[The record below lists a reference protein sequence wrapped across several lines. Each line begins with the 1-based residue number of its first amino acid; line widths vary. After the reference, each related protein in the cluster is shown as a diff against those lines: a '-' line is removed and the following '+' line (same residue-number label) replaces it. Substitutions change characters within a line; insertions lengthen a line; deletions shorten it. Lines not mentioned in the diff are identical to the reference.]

1 VTPDVSEQV
10 PWTYRETVALNPE
23 AASLAA
29 AAPLEVRRRRTRRR
43 LVKGLASLALMAGL
57 LAAVLPRAAGAPWA
71 DITGVLGALPL
82 RDLLALALLWLLGL
96 YAYSFVLT
104 GALPGLTHRRAMTL
118 NLTGSAV
125 SNLVPFGGALGVGVN
140 YSMSRGWGFS
150 KQAFALYTV
159 VSNLWVV
166 LAKLSLPA
174 LAIGVLVLTDNV
186 AHPRLTTAALVTMC
200 ALLCVVSAITA
211 LLASERAANR
221 MGKAAEVVA
230 GAVLRLLRRSATLD
244 LQAGAVTL
252 RRQTIGMLR
261 RAWPQLSLG
270 MLTYSGL
277 QALLLWSCLHMLGS
291 TLSPAQ
297 VFAGYALERALSMVI
312 VTPGGA
318 GLVEVGMAALLVA
331 FGGAPAVTAAGI
343 LLYRAFTFGIE
354 VPIGGTGLLVW
365 LWRRRNSREWSA
377 GPVPVGMDE
386 AA

>member
-1 VTPDVSEQV
+1 VRQQRPGIPRTVGLAV
-10 PWTYRETVALNPE
+10 PPTGAPTRRSARGLVKIGV
-23 AASLAA
+23 SLAVTVT
-29 AAPLEVRRRRTRRR
+29 L
-43 LVKGLASLALMAGL
+43 LVT
-57 LAAVLPRAAGAPWA
+57 VLPKAAGAPWA
-71 DITGVLGALPL
+71 DITGVLGQLPL
-82 RDLLALALLWLLGL
+82 LDLVGLAALWLLGL
-96 YAYSFVLT
+96 YAYTFVLT
-104 GALPGLTHRRAMTL
+104 GALPGLTHRRALTL

-150 KQAFALYTV
+150 KQAFALYTL

-186 AHPRLTTAALVTMC
+186 AHPRLSAAASAAMCLLV
-200 ALLCVVSAITA
+200 AIVAAVVA
-211 LLASERAANR
+211 LLASERTAAR
-221 MGKAAEVVA
+221 LGRAAQRLANGALRLARRSRTVHLEE
-230 GAVLRLLRRSATLD
+230 GAVALRRESIS
-244 LQAGAVTL
+244 V
-252 RRQTIGMLR
+252 LR

-270 MLTYSGL
+270 MLSYSAL
-277 QALLLWSCLHMLGS
+277 QGLLLWSCLHLLGS

-365 LWRRRNSREWSA
+365 LWRRKRARRWSML
-377 GPVPVGMDE
+377 GPVMALDE

>member
-1 VTPDVSEQV
+1 VKVV
-10 PWTYRETVALNPE
+10 
-23 AASLAA
+23 ASLS
-29 AAPLEVRRRRTRRR
+29 LM
-43 LVKGLASLALMAGL
+43 LVL

-71 DITGVLGALPL
+71 DITGVLGELPL
-82 RDLLALALLWLLGL
+82 RDLLALAILWLLGL

-150 KQAFALYTV
+150 KQAFALYTL

-166 LAKLSLPA
+166 LVKLSLPA
-174 LAIGVLVLTDNV
+174 MAIGVLLLTDDV
-186 AHPRLTTAALVTMC
+186 THPRLTRAALVAMC
-200 ALLCVVSAITA
+200 ALLAVLTAITA
-211 LLASERAANR
+211 LLASEKAAGR
-221 MGKAAEVVA
+221 MGRAAEVVA
-230 GAVLRLLRRSATLD
+230 VPVLRLLRRSTDLH

-277 QALLLWSCLHMLGS
+277 QGLLLWSCLHMLGS

-365 LWRRRNSREWSA
+365 LWRRRNAQVWTPA
-377 GPVPVGMDE
+377 PLAAAVDE